1 MIPDPNDGSKTR
13 LIALSDAQTVNQV
26 RDPGLGKDGFLQSD
40 VVCNSVTNDPT
51 GLVTV
56 RTAIVPMDS
65 PRRYIKYAA
74 TAPATMVPQNNAL
87 FMTAPLQSTWL
98 LEACACHSR
107 MQKAA
112 WRGGVRRE
120 NIDGDSA
127 RARSRPEGQPIG
139 RGIVDLELAGLV
151 LGHGE
156 APVRRKESI

>member
-1 MIPDPNDGSKTR
+1 MIPDPNDGSKTP

-26 RDPGLGKDGFLQSD
+26 RDLELGKEGFLQSD
-40 VVCNSVTNDPT
+40 VVCNSETNDPT
-51 GLVTV
+51 GFVTV

-120 NIDGDSA
+120 NIAGDSA
-127 RARSRPEGQPIG
+127 RARPVQ
-139 RGIVDLELAGLV
+139 RGSPPAGVSWLV